1 MKVLLIEDDE
11 RIVRFLKRGLEAE
24 FYTVD
29 VAGDGQSGIDM
40 AESLQYD
47 VIILD
52 LMLPVKGGREVY
64 QTLRAN
70 QVKTP
75 ILVLTAVDALETKIQ
90 SLREGVDD
98 YLIKPF
104 SFEELL
110 ARLQAL
116 VRRVGKPM
124 KEEPIVLE
132 IDDLRLD
139 REKHEVVRGDTPI
152 SLTHKEFLLLE
163 YLMRSPNR
171 VLSRA
176 MILEHVW
183 GYHYDSMTNVV
194 DVYIRYLRNKVDRD
208 HDRKLIQTVRGVGY
222 KISA

>member
-1 MKVLLIEDDE
+1 MLLIEDDD

-24 FYTVD
+24 YYALDIAT
-29 VAGDGQSGIDM
+29 DGQMGIDM
-40 AESLQYD
+40 AESMSYD

-64 QTLRAN
+64 RHLREADI
-70 QVKTP
+70 KTP
-75 ILVLTAVDALETKIQ
+75 ILVLTAVDSLQTKIQ

-98 YLIKPF
+98 YLTKPF

-116 VRRVGKPM
+116 VRRTGKTP
-124 KEEPIVLE
+124 KEETSILE
-132 IDDLRLD
+132 VADLRLD
-139 REKHEVVRGDTPI
+139 QESHEVTRGNQPI

-163 YLMRSPNR
+163 YLMRYPNK

-208 HDRKLIQTVRGVGY
+208 HPQKLIHTIRGVGY
-222 KISA
+222 KIST

>member
-24 FYTVD
+24 YYGVD
-29 VAGDGQSGIDM
+29 VAADGQAGIDM
-40 AESLQYD
+40 AESMPYD

-52 LMLPVKGGREVY
+52 LMLPVKAGREVY
-64 QTLRAN
+64 QHLRST
-70 QVKTP
+70 QVNIP
-75 ILVLTAVDALETKIQ
+75 ILVLTAIEALETKIQ
-90 SLREGVDD
+90 SLKEGVDD
-98 YLIKPF
+98 YLTKPF

-116 VRRVGKPM
+116 TRRTSKSP
-124 KEEPIVLE
+124 KEEPSTLTVENLQ
-132 IDDLRLD
+132 LD
-139 REKHEVVRGDTPI
+139 RERHEVRRGDQLI
-152 SLTHKEFLLLE
+152 ALTHKEFRLLE
-163 YLMRSPNR
+163 YLMRFPTK

-194 DVYIRYLRNKVDRD
+194 DVYIRYLRNKVDKD
-208 HDRKLIQTVRGVGY
+208 HPTKLIQTVRGVGY
-222 KISA
+222 KIQG